1 MDESGYETPE
11 EAVVA
16 EFDAPRRYI
25 TVLGVRIRG
34 DQAHVW
40 LLTNDRPPFEEYT
53 CVCFRENGLWCEA
66 FGSSGFSRPTP
77 REVKKAAEHVRSLF
91 R

>member
-1 MDESGYETPE
+1 MGESGYETPE

-16 EFDAPRRYI
+16 EFDAPRRYL

-40 LLTNDRPPFEEYT
+40 LLTNDRPSFEEYT
-53 CVCFRENGLWCEA
+53 CVCIREGILWREA

-77 REVKKAAEHVRSLF
+77 REVKKEAERIRSRF

>member
-53 CVCFRENGLWCEA
+53 CVCVREGDLWCEA

-77 REVKKAAEHVRSLF
+77 HEVKKEAERIRSRF